1 MKFKD
6 ITRAAKGL
14 VSKAAW
20 KARKHAPE
28 GLMIL
33 GAIGVIAGVV
43 EACRETPKAMAAI
56 EEHKTKM
63 EVVHQCAET
72 GKTVVGEEY
81 TEDDV
86 RMDTVRV
93 YAQTGLKLAKIYAP
107 AAIIIGTSITGMV
120 WSNVIL
126 HKRLNLAMTAYAAL
140 ATRFDEYR
148 ARVRDR
154 VGAEDEKKLYHNVRA
169 VEMTETSLDGEG
181 NEVTTTKTIEVAD
194 DDDYSA
200 IFTKFNPDG
209 TINRAWEDDI
219 EQNLYFLQ
227 IEQSYVNNELRA
239 HPGKP
244 IFLNQVRKRLHL
256 PPTQVGQV
264 VGWVYDPQNKLPNHH
279 GDNFIDF
286 GINDIVK
293 AYRNGDE
300 VPGEQGIVLSFNV
313 DGNVMYAL

>member
-6 ITRAAKGL
+6 ITRAAKGIM
-14 VSKAAW
+14 SKAAW

-43 EACRETPKAMAAI
+43 EACRETPKAMAAV

-63 EVVHQCAET
+63 EVIHQCAET

-154 VGAEDEKKLYHNVRA
+154 VGIEDEKKLYHNIRA
-169 VEMTETSLDGEG
+169 VEMTETTLDEEG
-181 NEVTTTKTIEVAD
+181 NEVTTTKTVEVAD

-200 IFTKFNPDG
+200 IFTKYNPDG

-219 EQNLYFLQ
+219 EQNLCFLQ
-227 IEQSYVNNELRA
+227 IEQSHINNELRA
-239 HPGKP
+239 HPGTP
-244 IFLNQVRKRLHL
+244 IFLNQVRKRLYL
-256 PPTQVGQV
+256 PPTQTGQV
-264 VGWVYDPQNKLPNHH
+264 VGWVYDPQNPDHH

-286 GINDIVK
+286 GINSIVK

-300 VPGEQGIVLSFNV
+300 VPDEQGIVLSFNV